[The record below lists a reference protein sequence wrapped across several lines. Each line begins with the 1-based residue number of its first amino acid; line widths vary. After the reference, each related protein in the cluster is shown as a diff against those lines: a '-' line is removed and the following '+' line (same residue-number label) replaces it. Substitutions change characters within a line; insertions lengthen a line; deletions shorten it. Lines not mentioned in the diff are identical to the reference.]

1 MNNEALSAL
10 GEVLD
15 SLEEACGLLKRMD
28 YNFGLTEAQERAMV
42 SMSYDYDRLVDDYNR
57 MEKEYIDYEL

>member
-42 SMSYDYDRLVDDYNR
+42 SMSYDYDQLVDDYNR
-57 MEKEYIDYEL
+57 MEKEWLDYEL